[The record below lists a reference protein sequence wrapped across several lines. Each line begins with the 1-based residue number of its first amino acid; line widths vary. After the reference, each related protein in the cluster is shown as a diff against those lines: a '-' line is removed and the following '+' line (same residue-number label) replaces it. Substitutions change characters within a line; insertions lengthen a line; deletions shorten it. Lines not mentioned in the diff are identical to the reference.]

1 MLIVNHNNLCSGI
14 MPEKVL
20 FGFSGG
26 KDSCLALNEI
36 RQGGDY
42 RVMGL
47 LTTLT
52 EDYRRISMHGVR
64 EELLDRQAQSIGCEL
79 EKVWIP
85 PQAENDIYER
95 RMLKALEKYKSLGV
109 NRVVFGD
116 IFLADIREYRER
128 QLARAGMQGV
138 FPIWGRDSAQLAD
151 QFVRLGFKG
160 ITCCVDGSQLDQS
173 FVGNQ
178 MDESFFQRLPG
189 TADPCGENG
198 EFHSFVYDG
207 PIFSQSLKVET
218 GDILLRDERFY
229 FCDLLLAGAGDG

>member
-1 MLIVNHNNLCSGI
+1 

-26 KDSCLALNEI
+26 KDSCLALHEI
-36 RQGGDY
+36 MKFGEYQ
-42 RVMGL
+42 VLAL

-52 EDYRRISMHGVR
+52 EDYRRISMHGVS
-64 EELLDRQAQSIGCEL
+64 ESLLDRQVLSIGCKQ

-85 PQAENDIYER
+85 PQAVNEVYES
-95 RMLKALEKYKSLGV
+95 RMLEVLEHYKSMGI

-128 QLARAGMQGV
+128 QLARVGLQGL
-138 FPIWGRDSAQLAD
+138 FPLWGRDSGDLAS
-151 QFVRLGFKG
+151 QFVSQGFRG
-160 ITCCVDGSQLDQS
+160 ITCCVDSDQLAPS

-178 MDESFFQRLPG
+178 MGAAFFQRLPA

-198 EFHSFVYDG
+198 EYHSFVYDG
-207 PIFSQSLKVET
+207 PIFSRPLEVET
-218 GDILLRDERFY
+218 GEIVLRDQRFY
-229 FCDLLLAGAGDG
+229 FCDLLSGKPAE